1 MRLEL
6 TLLQSQN
13 EHAGGPDLE
22 YWVGSAAGWWIGA
35 HIGIMTAFVV
45 SMVGFGAGLWGA
57 RRFME
62 HLGM

>member
-1 MRLEL
+1 MHKLIAL
-6 TLLQSQN
+6 ITTT
-13 EHAGGPDLE
+13 
-22 YWVGSAAGWWIGA
+22 VGSAAGWWIGA